1 MLAVLAVLTGLLV
14 VGEATPSARRQ
25 TGDGPCTLPPCATSD
40 VQSIYLGGWEAAR
53 EAARVGGSPESLAPV
68 REAIT
73 ALERLAGGAHGPA
86 EIAMFVLRAAADAAQ
101 DEREEMALFL
111 AHAVDLERVQ
121 LGAGQPGAPGV
132 SAHEAAGEL
141 WLRVRRY
148 EDALRAYQH
157 AKSVVGSTALI
168 ESGLARVNDALRR

>member
-1 MLAVLAVLTGLLV
+1 MFAVLAVLTVLLV
-14 VGEATPSARRQ
+14 PQEAIHRAKFQ
-25 TGDGPCTLPPCATSD
+25 TGGEPCTSPPCATSD

-53 EAARVGGSPESLAPV
+53 EAARAGGPPESLAPV
-68 REAIT
+68 RAAIA

-86 EIAMFVLRAAADAAQ
+86 EISMFVLRAAADAAQ

-111 AHAVDLERVQ
+111 AHAVDLEREQ
-121 LGAGQPGAPGV
+121 LDAGQPGAPGIT
-132 SAHEAAGEL
+132 AHEAAGEL

-157 AKSVVGSTALI
+157 ARSVVGSTALI